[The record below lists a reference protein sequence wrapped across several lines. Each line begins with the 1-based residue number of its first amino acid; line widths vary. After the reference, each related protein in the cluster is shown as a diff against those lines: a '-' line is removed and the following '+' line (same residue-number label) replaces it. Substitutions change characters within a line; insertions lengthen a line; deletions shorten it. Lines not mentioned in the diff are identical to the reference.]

1 MIGDVDLHGVLVA
14 PLLVWILIAY
24 VLSVPIR
31 KLLDRSGFYRLVWH
45 RSLFD
50 VALLVILT
58 GTVSDGINDWL
69 AR

>member
-58 GTVSDGINDWL
+58 GAVSDGINDWL